1 MTDMFCRDGV
11 RMKVGVRRCSVGKN
25 LGNQGSDVIIFL
37 SNVISPYMR
46 INQNCH
52 MCASFGLGR
61 GNASYE
67 AHVVL
72 ITAAATLPSFCR

>member
-46 INQNCH
+46 INQNCRTYRWIRLLLYYLYVEQH
-52 MCASFGLGR
+52 C
-61 GNASYE
+61 
-67 AHVVL
+67 
-72 ITAAATLPSFCR
+72 